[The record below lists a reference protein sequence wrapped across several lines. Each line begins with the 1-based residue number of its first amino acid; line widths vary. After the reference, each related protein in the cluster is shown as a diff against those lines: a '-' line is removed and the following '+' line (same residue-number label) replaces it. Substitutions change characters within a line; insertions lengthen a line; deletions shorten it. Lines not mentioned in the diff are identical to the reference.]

1 MRHSTVNN
9 KVHELRTSK
18 KLTQAQLAETCHV
31 TRQTIIAIEKSK
43 YQPTIELA
51 LRISKALN
59 KKVEEVFWL

>member
-1 MRHSTVNN
+1 MRLSTVNN
-9 KVHELRTSK
+9 KEHELRTSK
-18 KLTQAQLAETCHV
+18 KLTQAQLAEICHV

-51 LRISKALN
+51 LRISRALN